1 MRFTNQLRWSS
12 GVSRNAGLGL
22 LAALLMAGIIGNML
36 QLSVLFNV
44 YFVFGSVAVML
55 AIAWLGTWPAILI
68 GTLAGAYTYVFW
80 ENPVTVV
87 IFILEAVVVSL
98 LYRHVVKN
106 LIIAS
111 LIFWTVVAAPIG
123 FIFFPYLLGW
133 SEELTQLVYLKEAVN
148 GVLNTVIA
156 SVILVLSGLS
166 RRPWLPTAAPL
177 LKLRHLLFCALLS
190 VTLLTGIPLVLYEG
204 YSMRQAQ
211 EGFVEQMLT
220 SHANELQERLAE
232 PDAEQHIAY
241 HLNRVRGSSGVDI
254 GVLDASG
261 RLLGQVGILRSLDLQ
276 LGDELRPINER
287 ISMWLPGRLET
298 PAWRFSQGHYVLNVP
313 LQGDTE
319 ADRVVLETAA
329 LPTVRA
335 MEDYRIVLF
344 TMLGAVIVVG
354 VVLAEL
360 LSRLISQPLLQ
371 LARAGKTLSSSI
383 ASGNVPTLPRSRIDE
398 FHTLSRLLGEMSQEL
413 SGAFKQLRDSQSNL
427 EAEVEQRT
435 KALASSNDMLSSVL
449 DAAAD
454 FAVIA
459 TDPQGKI
466 TLFNR
471 GAENMLGYVASE
483 VVGLHTPLLFHD
495 ADEVEQRLQ
504 ELSHSLGISL
514 APFEVFT
521 HRAAMDKRDG
531 KEWLYITRSGDR
543 LPVKLVVTAIRDQ
556 QGGITG
562 FLGIAEDISES
573 KRIEQM
579 KNEFIS
585 TVSHELRTPLTSISG
600 ALGMV
605 TAGALGSVPETVMK
619 MVNIAHKNSQRLTHL
634 INDLLD
640 IEKIAAGKLAFD
652 MQWQPLH
659 RLLESAIEENR
670 HYRHERHVS
679 LTLDNPYPDSQVRVD
694 GQRLQQVL
702 ANLLSNAVKFSPEGG
717 EVRIVVEKQSDK
729 VRVSV
734 TDQGPGIPDNF
745 KTRIFT
751 KFAQVDASDSRAKGG
766 TGLGLAITRELV
778 EHMEGEIGFMSHEGQ
793 GSCFWFTLPLH
804 PSEGVGRESEPDTTA
819 NLLVIEDDPSVAWV
833 LKDTLTEA
841 GYRVDLA
848 YDGASALAK
857 LARHRYGAVTVDL
870 GLPDMSGFEVIHAL
884 REQHATQHTPVLIV
898 TGTVERGQVALEGY
912 LEDIA
917 WLAKP
922 IQVHHLLA
930 LLSEKLHAQPTR
942 LSLLH
947 IEDDSDLHAVI
958 NTMLMAHADCE
969 HAINVAMARRALS
982 QRHYDAVI
990 LDIGLPDGD
999 GWELLEQIRQQQ
1011 PEASIIILSG
1021 QSISEAD
1028 QHRVEAVF
1036 LKSRITSE
1044 QLLEAVQQ
1052 RTQLA
1057 LMEGKE

>member
-1 MRFTNQLRWSS
+1 MHFTNQLSWSS

-55 AIAWLGTWPAILI
+55 AIAWLGAWPAILI

-98 LYRHVVKN
+98 LYRYVVKN

-111 LIFWTVVAAPIG
+111 LIFWTVVAAPID
-123 FIFFPYLLGW
+123 FIFFPFLLGW
-133 SEELTQLVYLKEAVN
+133 SEELTQLVYLKQAIN

-156 SVILVLSGLS
+156 SVILVLCGLS

-177 LKLRHLLFCALLS
+177 LSLRHLLFCALLS

-204 YSMRQAQ
+204 YAMRQGQ
-211 EGFVEQMLT
+211 EGFVERTLT
-220 SHANELQERLAE
+220 SYAIELEDRLAE
-232 PDAEQHIAY
+232 PDAELRIVYHIG
-241 HLNRVRGSSGVDI
+241 RVRGSNDVNI
-254 GVLDASG
+254 GALDADG
-261 RLLGQVGILRSLDLQ
+261 RVLGQVGTLNSLNLQ
-276 LGDELRPINER
+276 PGDELRPVNER
-287 ISMWLPGRLET
+287 ISMWLPGRMAT
-298 PAWRFSQGHYVLNVP
+298 PALRFSQGSYTLSTSV
-313 LQGDTE
+313 QGI
-319 ADRVVLETAA
+319 AGVDRLVLETPA

-335 MEDYRIVLF
+335 MEAYRIVLF
-344 TMLGAVIVVG
+344 MMLGAVIAIG

-360 LSRLISQPLLQ
+360 LSRLISQPLLH
-371 LARAGKTLSSSI
+371 LARAGKTLSTSI
-383 ASGNVPTLPRSRIDE
+383 ASGNLPTLPQSRIDE
-398 FHTLSRLLGEMSQEL
+398 FDTLSKLLGEMSQEL
-413 SGAFKQLRDSQSNL
+413 SAAFKRLRHTQSHL
-427 EAEVEQRT
+427 EVEVEQRT
-435 KALASSNDMLSSVL
+435 KALASSNGMLSSVL
-449 DAAAD
+449 DSAAD
-454 FAVIA
+454 FAIIA
-459 TDPQGKI
+459 TDTQGTIK
-466 TLFNR
+466 LFNR
-471 GAENMLGYVASE
+471 GAEDMLGYTASE

-495 ADEVEQRLQ
+495 ADEIEQRLQ

-514 APFEVFT
+514 APFDVFT
-521 HRAAMDKRDG
+521 HRASMDKRDG

-605 TAGALGSVPETVMK
+605 TAGALGSVPETIMK
-619 MVNIAHKNSQRLTHL
+619 MVTIAHKNSQRLTHL

-670 HYRHERHVS
+670 HYRHERNVS
-679 LTLDNPYPDSQVRVD
+679 LTLENPYPEGQVRVD

-702 ANLLSNAVKFSPEGG
+702 ANLMSNAVKFSPEGG
-717 EVRIVVEKQSDK
+717 EVRIVVEKQADR

-734 TDQGPGIPDNF
+734 MDQGPGIPENF
-745 KTRIFT
+745 KAQIFS

-778 EHMEGEIGFMSHEGQ
+778 EHMEGEIGFSSREGQ

-804 PSEGVGRESEPDTTA
+804 PSEGVGQGGEPDTSA
-819 NLLVIEDDPSVAWV
+819 NLLVIEDDPSVARV
-833 LKDTLTEA
+833 LKETLTEA

-857 LARHRYGAVTVDL
+857 LARHRYDAVTVDI

-884 REQHATQHTPVLIV
+884 RDQRATQHTPVLVV

-912 LEDIA
+912 LDDIA

-922 IQVHHLLA
+922 IQAQHLLA
-930 LLSEKLHAQPTR
+930 LLSEKMNAQPAR

-958 NTMLMAHADCE
+958 NTMLSPHADCE
-969 HAINVAMARRALS
+969 HAIDVAMARRALS
-982 QRHYDAVI
+982 QRRYDAVI

-999 GWELLEQIRQQQ
+999 GWELLVQIREEQ

-1036 LKSRITSE
+1036 LKSRISPE
-1044 QLLEAVQQ
+1044 QLLEAVRQ

-1057 LMEGKE
+1057 LMEG